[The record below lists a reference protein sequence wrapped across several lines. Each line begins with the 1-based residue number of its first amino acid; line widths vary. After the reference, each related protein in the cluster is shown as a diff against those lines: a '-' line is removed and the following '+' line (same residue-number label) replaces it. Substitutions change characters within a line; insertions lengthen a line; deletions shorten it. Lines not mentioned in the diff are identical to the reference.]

1 MRAMKSKL
9 TSQKGVTLVEA
20 VAAAGVLAVL
30 ALMLHT
36 GLSMAHR
43 SYQQVTSQAESRL
56 LLSTL
61 TDLLTRELR
70 FARDVTLLPDGTLDY
85 YTSISYGRRTVLSLD
100 DQGQLLANGRRMLST
115 GAYGNG
121 TGQIENYKITYED
134 GVFHVELQVSGV
146 TGENQATSFSVRCL
160 NGDRGEGGSI

>member
-1 MRAMKSKL
+1 MAWRRPAHESHESKL
-9 TSQKGVTLVEA
+9 KSQKGVTLVEA

-100 DQGQLLANGRRMLST
+100 DQDNCWPMAGGCFPPVLMGMAPARS
-115 GAYGNG
+115 
-121 TGQIENYKITYED
+121 KITRSPMKT
-134 GVFHVELQVSGV
+134 VFSMW
-146 TGENQATSFSVRCL
+146 NCRCP
-160 NGDRGEGGSI
+160 G

>member
-9 TSQKGVTLVEA
+9 KSQKGVTLVEA

-43 SYQQVTSQAESRL
+43 SYQAESRL

-115 GAYGNG
+115 GA
-121 TGQIENYKITYED
+121 
-134 GVFHVELQVSGV
+134 
-146 TGENQATSFSVRCL
+146 
-160 NGDRGEGGSI
+160 